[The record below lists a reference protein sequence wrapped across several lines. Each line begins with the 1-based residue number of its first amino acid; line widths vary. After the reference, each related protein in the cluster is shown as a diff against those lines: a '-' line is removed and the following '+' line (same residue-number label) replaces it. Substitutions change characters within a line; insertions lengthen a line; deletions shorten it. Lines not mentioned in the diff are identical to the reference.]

1 MAARSSLR
9 FASPALRELRLHL
22 SQSSEASRGVREFIE
37 ARFVTLKTENP
48 NLPVLVREC
57 RDVPARLWARYG
69 TGPASCSTVTRANR
83 AYGQER
89 SVLLD
94 NLSAEQVTKEV
105 EALANAKV

>member
-57 RDVPARLWARYG
+57 RDVPARLWARY
-69 TGPASCSTVTRANR
+69 